1 MSTGSARPCPGPR
14 VRPGALKRPAGVSA
28 EGRHSVA
35 TGLLAKVRSD
45 RGLGAPYVY
54 SFTTK
59 ALRASGYPSVEA
71 MREVIASRFTPAE
84 LAAIANAFEKDTE
97 RLTRGVRNG
106 RRREVDF
113 ASELPEPLTAEAAR

>member
-1 MSTGSARPCPGPR
+1 VSWPTGPARC
-14 VRPGALKRPAGVSA
+14 VEAPAGVSA

-84 LAAIANAFEKDTE
+84 LAAIANASRRTPRGYPGGAEWSAPRG
-97 RLTRGVRNG
+97 RLRVRIAG
-106 RRREVDF
+106 AAE
-113 ASELPEPLTAEAAR
+113 AEAAR